1 MIDAAKHREVR
12 ADGTDEEPRDLV
24 ERGSIVAVWLEDGED
39 ARLEAAH
46 EAQEASL
53 ESEVTFE
60 RGPAL
65 GMHRTGVVGGKPP
78 RTEPFHEERVDA
90 AHVRHTEN
98 ECPARTDEP
107 CVRGENRLEFVE
119 VLDQTQGIHDI
130 ETSDIE
136 AGVEDVALEDVD
148 GNPEQLEV
156 PSCDVATMG

>member
-1 MIDAAKHREVR
+1 MIDPAKRREMR
-12 ADGTDEEPRDLV
+12 ADGTYEDPRDLV
-24 ERGSIVAVWLEDGED
+24 ERGPIVAVWLENGED

-53 ESEVTFE
+53 ESEATFE

-65 GMHRTGVVGGKPP
+65 GMHRNGVVVGKPP
-78 RTEPFHEERVDA
+78 RTEPFHEEGVEA
-90 AHVRHTEN
+90 AHVRDAEN

-107 CVRGENRLEFVE
+107 CVRCDDRLEFVE

-136 AGVEDVALEDVD
+136 PRVQDVALEDVD